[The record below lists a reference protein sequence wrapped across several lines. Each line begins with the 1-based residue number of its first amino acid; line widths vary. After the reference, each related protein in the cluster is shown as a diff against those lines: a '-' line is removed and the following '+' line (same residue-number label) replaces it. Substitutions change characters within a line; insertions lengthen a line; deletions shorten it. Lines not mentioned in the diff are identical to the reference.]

1 MKYAIEVPAT
11 LGRSVQV
18 TWCCHAA
25 NLVRDEGVA
34 GSNPA
39 TPTKKPLQ
47 NKDLSHPARTGAT
60 ASGQESGQIEGAPPP
75 CSGNR
80 AGRCRAIGWISFAAR
95 PPPMLIA
102 FSV

>member
-60 ASGQESGQIEGAPPP
+60 ASGQESGQIEGAPPALL
-75 CSGNR
+75 GQQGR
-80 AGRCRAIGWISFAAR
+80 ALSRDRVDIFRRSASSYVDRILR
-95 PPPMLIA
+95 
-102 FSV
+102 